1 MEVIRGNKTL
11 SGTWGELWING
22 EKIFEFSKIEMKVT
36 ANREDVQLGIDVD
49 SKITGLG
56 IYYLTYDAD
65 GLKGEGSYTVKKV
78 YTRAKEILENWK
90 KGMDVRAE
98 VIAKLADPDAVGGQI
113 ERWACDNVWHNE
125 IPVVNWEKGGIIEE
139 EVSIGF
145 TPSDLQN
152 LDAVA

>member
-49 SKITGLG
+49 SKITGL
-56 IYYLTYDAD
+56 
-65 GLKGEGSYTVKKV
+65 KGEGSYTVKKV

-90 KGMDVRAE
+90 KGMDAVQRLLRSWQILMLLEVRSNAGL
-98 VIAKLADPDAVGGQI
+98 VIMYGTMRFRL
-113 ERWACDNVWHNE
+113 
-125 IPVVNWEKGGIIEE
+125 
-139 EVSIGF
+139 
-145 TPSDLQN
+145 
-152 LDAVA
+152 